1 MSFCEILLNNGIEYL
16 THFTNI
22 ENLESILTNGIKSVD
37 YMKKHKIEYNNND
50 EYRFDNQLN
59 LISISLNEINYKMLY
74 KKQVKNKNQ
83 INSWVILK
91 LKTSLLDDKKEKV
104 YFCEKNAASSE
115 VNSILRKNRK
125 ELNTK
130 EAFMNMLNSNDNQK
144 EILVE
149 ETIESYYIESIIV
162 RNISD
167 FDLVKYVL
175 RKCNKNI
182 QVVCKQEMF
191 TEKKWV

>member
-22 ENLESILTNGIKSVD
+22 ENLESILTNGIRSVD

-91 LKTSLLDDKKEKV
+91 YT
-104 YFCEKNAASSE
+104 F
-115 VNSILRKNRK
+115 
-125 ELNTK
+125 
-130 EAFMNMLNSNDNQK
+130 
-144 EILVE
+144 
-149 ETIESYYIESIIV
+149 
-162 RNISD
+162 
-167 FDLVKYVL
+167 
-175 RKCNKNI
+175 
-182 QVVCKQEMF
+182 
-191 TEKKWV
+191 

>member
-1 MSFCEILLNNGIEYL
+1 MSFCEMLLNNNIEYL

-22 ENLESILTNGIKSVD
+22 ENLESILTNGIRSVE
-37 YMKKHKIEYNNND
+37 YMKTHKIEYNNND

-59 LISISLNEINYKMLY
+59 LISISLNKINYKMLY
-74 KKQVKNKNQ
+74 KKQMKNKNQ

-91 LKTSLLDDKKEKV
+91 LKTSLLDDKKENV
-104 YFCEKNAASSE
+104 YFCEKNAASTE

-130 EAFMNMLNSNDNQK
+130 EAFMNMLNSNDKQK

-149 ETIESYYIESIIV
+149 ETIESYYIESIVV
-162 RNISD
+162 RNIRD
-167 FDLVKYVL
+167 FDLVKYIL
-175 RKCNKNI
+175 GKCNKNI
-182 QVVCKQEMF
+182 QIVCKQEMF
-191 TEKKWV
+191 TEKKQV